1 MSDERHQKVD
11 VTPQE
16 VERLAVALEA
26 LVDSGGWG
34 APRAWGPEE
43 LAAIVAATRA
53 LRRTE
58 EVLRST
64 LGDRQHVKQFLA
76 ELEP

>member
-1 MSDERHQKVD
+1 MSDERNQTVD
-11 VTPQE
+11 ATPQQ
-16 VERLAVALEA
+16 VERMAVALEA
-26 LVDSGGWG
+26 LVDSGWG
-34 APRAWGPEE
+34 APQAWGPEE

-76 ELEP
+76 KLEP

>member
-1 MSDERHQKVD
+1 VSDERNQTVD
-11 VTPQE
+11 ATPQQ
-16 VERLAVALEA
+16 VERMAVALEA
-26 LVDSGGWG
+26 LVDSGWG
-34 APRAWGPEE
+34 APQAWGPEE

-53 LRRTE
+53 LRRIE

>member
-26 LVDSGGWG
+26 LVDSGWG
-34 APRAWGPEE
+34 APQAWGPEE

-53 LRRTE
+53 LRRIE

>member
-1 MSDERHQKVD
+1 MSDERNQTVD
-11 VTPQE
+11 ATPQQ
-16 VERLAVALEA
+16 VERMAVALEA
-26 LVDSGGWG
+26 LVDSGWG
-34 APRAWGPEE
+34 APQAWGPEE

-53 LRRTE
+53 LRRIE

-76 ELEP
+76 ELEPW

>member
-1 MSDERHQKVD
+1 VSDELHQKVD

-26 LVDSGGWG
+26 LVDSGWG
-34 APRAWGPEE
+34 APQAWGPEE

-53 LRRTE
+53 LRRIE

>member
-1 MSDERHQKVD
+1 MSDERNQTVD
-11 VTPQE
+11 ATPQQ
-16 VERLAVALEA
+16 VERMAVALEA
-26 LVDSGGWG
+26 LVDSGWG
-34 APRAWGPEE
+34 APQAWGPEE

>member
-1 MSDERHQKVD
+1 MSDERNQTVD
-11 VTPQE
+11 ATPQQ
-16 VERLAVALEA
+16 VERMAVALEA
-26 LVDSGGWG
+26 LVDSGWG
-34 APRAWGPEE
+34 APQAWGPEE

-53 LRRTE
+53 LRRIE

>member
-1 MSDERHQKVD
+1 MSDSATEGGRD
-11 VTPQE
+11 AQE

-26 LVDSGGWG
+26 LVDSGWG
-34 APRAWGPEE
+34 APQAWGPEE

>member
-26 LVDSGGWG
+26 LVDSGWG
-34 APRAWGPEE
+34 APQAWGPEE

-58 EVLRST
+58 EVLRNT
-64 LGDRQHVKQFLA
+64 LGDRRHVKQFLA
-76 ELEP
+76 KLEP

>member
-1 MSDERHQKVD
+1 VSDERHQKVD

-26 LVDSGGWG
+26 LVDSGWG
-34 APRAWGPEE
+34 APQAWGPEE

-53 LRRTE
+53 LRRIE